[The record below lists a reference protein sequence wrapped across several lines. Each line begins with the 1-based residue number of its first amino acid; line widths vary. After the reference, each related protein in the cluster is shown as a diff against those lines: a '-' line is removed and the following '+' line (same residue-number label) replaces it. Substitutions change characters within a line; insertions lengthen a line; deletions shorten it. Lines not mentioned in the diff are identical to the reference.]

1 MLHNIFRC
9 LCICLFCSSGLFAQ
23 LSDSPIRIFG
33 YFQNQFEAQR
43 TIDAKPAQKNTSF
56 SLQQLN
62 LFFQKD
68 LHDAWTAFINIEML
82 NSFSDSRRTGA
93 INLEE
98 AWVKFRSSKHFN
110 LKLGLQIPIF
120 NNLNEIKNRTPL
132 LPYVIRPL
140 VYETSFNEFIDIDA
154 FVPGQ
159 AYIQAYGFKPMKTAK
174 LDYAVYL
181 GNSDNLN
188 DNSIKSSGRSGTDS
202 TEAFLIGGRLGLRKG
217 ELKIGSSF
225 TYDRV
230 NSFMGLENIFGGN
243 PDRFELLPRV
253 RFGGDLSFNWKSF
266 SFEGEYI
273 HLIHDDDIDE
283 FSLDKDFFYAT
294 AGCWFMDERLYTF
307 VSYWQTNEDAP
318 IEFLTQNRN
327 QIVPGQFT
335 PGELEINVP
344 NIGFS
349 YNLTDLIRIKSHYAY
364 VTINTFED
372 GGLLEKEKF
381 HDVSAA
387 ISIIF

>member
-1 MLHNIFRC
+1 
-9 LCICLFCSSGLFAQ
+9 
-23 LSDSPIRIFG
+23 
-33 YFQNQFEAQR
+33 
-43 TIDAKPAQKNTSF
+43 
-56 SLQQLN
+56 
-62 LFFQKD
+62 
-68 LHDAWTAFINIEML
+68 ML